1 MLSAAWHRHIFLFG
15 LIGLAAGMLFGTVPT
30 SIPQIILAA
39 NWLLEGNFTWKW
51 QQLKSNKVFW
61 ILASLFFLHLIG
73 MSYTDNIQRGLDDLR
88 NKMPLLVLPLILFS
102 TKPLSSKE
110 FKWLFGFFFLS
121 VIVSS
126 VCCFLV
132 YAGFTKKVIIDI
144 RKASVFMSH
153 IRFSLFI
160 ALAIIGLIYTSIK
173 EKYIGLK
180 IACFTSIIWLMFFMY
195 KLEMATGFLCLVLTG
210 ALLLVV
216 YAIKQLPKMYAALL
230 IFSLTAIAFFV
241 LKMGFSSL
249 NMFDKNINNIAN
261 VQLQKTKNGRGYLQ
275 DTVYNLAENG
285 NLIGINICFEELE
298 KEWPLRS
305 KIPFN
310 EPDKLG
316 NNIRYTVLRYM
327 SSKGL
332 TKDSAGVAALS
343 PEDIENIENGS
354 SNYLYTI
361 NNGLTTKWREL
372 VWEYTKYK
380 RGENPSGHTLTM
392 RLEFWKTASYII
404 YDHPIFGVG
413 TGDIQDA
420 FNNMYVETN
429 SKLDTAWRLRCHNQY
444 LAVGVAF
451 GFVGLLLFVFYL
463 LYPTFVLRNSI
474 HYLYWPFFLIALL
487 SFVTEDTLETQS
499 GVTFFIFFQ
508 TLFLWLASVSPA
520 LNTSRE
526 GIEQSTTV

>member
-39 NWLLEGNFTWKW
+39 NWLLEGNFSWKW
-51 QQLKSNKVFW
+51 QQLKSNKIFW
-61 ILASLFFLHLIG
+61 ILATLFFLHVIG

-88 NKMPLLVLPLILFS
+88 NKVPLLVLPLILFS

-126 VCCFLV
+126 VCCFFV

-160 ALAIIGLIYTSIK
+160 AFAIIGLLYYSVK
-173 EKYIGLK
+173 EKH
-180 IACFTSIIWLMFFMY
+180 IAVKLACVTSTIWLLFFMY
-195 KLEMATGFLCLVLTG
+195 KLEMATGFLCLLLAGT
-210 ALLLVV
+210 LLLIVFS
-216 YAIKQLPKMYAALL
+216 IKQLPKIYASLL
-230 IFSLTAIAFFV
+230 IFSLLAIAIIV
-241 LKMGFSSL
+241 LKTATASL
-249 NMFDKNINNIAN
+249 SMFDKNTTNTAN
-261 VQLQKTKNGRGYLQ
+261 VQLQHTKNGRSYLQ

-298 KEWPLRS
+298 KEWNIRS
-305 KIPFN
+305 KIRYN

-332 TKDSAGVAALS
+332 TKDSAGVLALS
-343 PEDIENIENGS
+343 TEDISNIENGS
-354 SNYLYTI
+354 SNYLYSI
-361 NNGLTTKWREL
+361 NSGLTTKWREL

-404 YDHPIFGVG
+404 YDHPVFGVG

-420 FNNMYVETN
+420 FNNMYVETT
-429 SKLDTAWRLRCHNQY
+429 SKLDPVWRLRCHNQY
-444 LAVGVAF
+444 LAIGVAF
-451 GFVGLLLFVFYL
+451 GGIGLLFFVFYL
-463 LYPTFVLRNSI
+463 LYPIFVLRSSI

-508 TLFLWLASVSPA
+508 TLFLWLGSFKKIDSIKKP
-520 LNTSRE
+520 TE
-526 GIEQSTTV
+526 

>member
-1 MLSAAWHRHIFLFG
+1 
-15 LIGLAAGMLFGTVPT
+15 MLFVVDFDGTISKRDT
-30 SIPQIILAA
+30 IDQ
-39 NWLLEGNFTWKW
+39 LLEKFADPSW
-51 QQLKSNKVFW
+51 
-61 ILASLFFLHLIG
+61 
-73 MSYTDNIQRGLDDLR
+73 
-88 NKMPLLVLPLILFS
+88 
-102 TKPLSSKE
+102 
-110 FKWLFGFFFLS
+110 
-121 VIVSS
+121 
-126 VCCFLV
+126 
-132 YAGFTKKVIIDI
+132 
-144 RKASVFMSH
+144 
-153 IRFSLFI
+153 
-160 ALAIIGLIYTSIK
+160 
-173 EKYIGLK
+173 
-180 IACFTSIIWLMFFMY
+180 
-195 KLEMATGFLCLVLTG
+195 
-210 ALLLVV
+210 
-216 YAIKQLPKMYAALL
+216 
-230 IFSLTAIAFFV
+230 
-241 LKMGFSSL
+241 
-249 NMFDKNINNIAN
+249 
-261 VQLQKTKNGRGYLQ
+261 
-275 DTVYNLAENG
+275 
-285 NLIGINICFEELE
+285 EELE

-332 TKDSAGVAALS
+332 TKDSAGVATLS

-404 YDHPIFGVG
+404 YDHPVFGVG

-420 FNNMYVETN
+420 FNSMYIETD
-429 SKLDTAWRLRCHNQY
+429 SKLDAVWRLRCHNQY
-444 LAVGVAF
+444 LAIGVAF

-463 LYPTFVLRNSI
+463 LYPAIILRKEL

-508 TLFLWLASVSPA
+508 TLFLWLASVSLA